1 MPPRTSPV
9 RSCRSTAAS
18 AWACSVQGT
27 DDKGADCG
35 QRRSVREVSRVR
47 RGSTAGTGGQ
57 DHQGSQVR
65 RRPRRRQP
73 GPGRARHG
81 AGRGVRR
88 HGRGDRA
95 RRHHHHRAGVR
106 PDFSQALMQIG
117 MGAEGPIRG
126 RRVAVTGLGAVT
138 CCGVGVEALWDGLLH
153 PTVVGGVVRDYEPTD
168 WFGPK
173 EVRQLDRFA
182 QLSMVA
188 ADQAVSQAGELAV
201 DPAKAGVV
209 FATGVGGF
217 ETAATQG
224 GVYNAKGP
232 DRVSPRLVP
241 MMMANAGAA
250 GISMRLG
257 WRGPSEVI
265 CTACAAG
272 THAIAAAA
280 RLVASGRCDVAIGG
294 GSEASMHPVA
304 LAAFA
309 NMTALSTSGNS
320 RPFDVRRD
328 GFVMTEGG
336 AALVLED
343 WDRAVARGATIY
355 AELAGSAST
364 ADAHH
369 ITAPAP
375 GGAGAVA
382 CMELAVADA
391 GIELGDVG
399 HINAHGTSTPLND
412 LAESRAITKV
422 VGEPGAVVT
431 STKGVTGHGL
441 AAAGA
446 IEAVASVLSI
456 HFDTI
461 PPTAGY
467 EQHDPEITLD
477 IVHGD
482 PMSWEPA
489 AVLSNS

>member
-1 MPPRTSPV
+1 M
-9 RSCRSTAAS
+9 
-18 AWACSVQGT
+18 QLGI
-27 DDKGADCG
+27 GAD
-35 QRRSVREVSRVR
+35 
-47 RGSTAGTGGQ
+47 
-57 DHQGSQVR
+57 
-65 RRPRRRQP
+65 
-73 GPGRARHG
+73 
-81 AGRGVRR
+81 
-88 HGRGDRA
+88 
-95 RRHHHHRAGVR
+95 
-106 PDFSQALMQIG
+106 
-117 MGAEGPIRG
+117 GPITG

-138 CCGVGVEALWDGLLH
+138 CCGVGVDALRDGLLH
-153 PTVVGGVVRDYEPTD
+153 PAVVGGAVRGFEPGD

-182 QLSMVA
+182 QLSIASAAMA
-188 ADQAVSQAGELAV
+188 ADDAGDLAV

-217 ETAATQG
+217 ETLADQV
-224 GVYNAKGP
+224 GVYNEKGAN
-232 DRVSPRLVP
+232 RVSPRLVP

-272 THAIAAAA
+272 THAVAAAA
-280 RLVASGRCDVAIGG
+280 RLIATGRCDVAIGG
-294 GSEASMHPVA
+294 GAEASMHPVA

-309 NMTALSTSGNS
+309 NMTALSTSGRS
-320 RPFDVRRD
+320 CPFDARRD
-328 GFVMTEGG
+328 GFVMTEGA

-355 AELAGSAST
+355 AELSGAAST

-375 GGAGAVA
+375 DGSGAVA
-382 CMELAVADA
+382 CMELALADA
-391 GIELGDVG
+391 GIGPSDVG

-422 VGEPGAVVT
+422 FGEPGPLVT

-441 AAAGA
+441 GAAGA
-446 IEAVASVLSI
+446 IEAVAGVLTI
-456 HFDTI
+456 HHATI

-467 EQHDPEITLD
+467 EQPDPEIA
-477 IVHGD
+477 IRVVHGA
-482 PMSWEPA
+482 PMPWEPR
-489 AVLSNS
+489 AVLSNSFGFGGHNGCLVLLPPG

>member
-1 MPPRTSPV
+1 M
-9 RSCRSTAAS
+9 
-18 AWACSVQGT
+18 QLGI
-27 DDKGADCG
+27 GAD
-35 QRRSVREVSRVR
+35 
-47 RGSTAGTGGQ
+47 
-57 DHQGSQVR
+57 
-65 RRPRRRQP
+65 
-73 GPGRARHG
+73 
-81 AGRGVRR
+81 
-88 HGRGDRA
+88 
-95 RRHHHHRAGVR
+95 
-106 PDFSQALMQIG
+106 
-117 MGAEGPIRG
+117 GPIPG
-126 RRVAVTGLGAVT
+126 RRVAITGLGSVT
-138 CCGVGVEALWDGLLH
+138 CCGVGIEALWEGLLH
-153 PTVVGGVVRDYEPTD
+153 PAVTGGGVRGFEPER

-173 EVRQLDRFA
+173 EVRQIDKFA
-182 QLSMVA
+182 QFSMA
-188 ADQAVSQAGELAV
+188 AAAMAVEDAGEIEA
-201 DPAKAGVV
+201 DPAKAGVI

-217 ETAATQG
+217 DTLAEQV
-224 GVYNAKGP
+224 GVYNEKGP
-232 DRVSPRLVP
+232 RRVSPRLVP

-265 CTACAAG
+265 VTACAAG

-294 GSEASMHPVA
+294 GSEAGMHPVSI
-304 LAAFA
+304 AAFA

-320 RPFDVRRD
+320 RPFDIRRD
-328 GFVMTEGG
+328 GFVMTEGA

-375 GGAGAVA
+375 DGSGAVA

-391 GIELGDVG
+391 GLVPSEVG

-412 LAESRAITKV
+412 LAESRAINKV
-422 VGEPGAVVT
+422 FGEPGPLVT

-446 IEAVASVLSI
+446 IEAVAAVLSI
-456 HFDTI
+456 RHATI

-467 EQHDPEITLD
+467 EEPDPEISLR
-477 IVHGD
+477 IVHGE
-482 PMSWEPA
+482 PLAWEPT
-489 AVLSNS
+489 AVLSNSFGFGGHNGCLVFLPPH

>member
-1 MPPRTSPV
+1 MTS
-9 RSCRSTAAS
+9 
-18 AWACSVQGT
+18 
-27 DDKGADCG
+27 
-35 QRRSVREVSRVR
+35 
-47 RGSTAGTGGQ
+47 
-57 DHQGSQVR
+57 
-65 RRPRRRQP
+65 
-73 GPGRARHG
+73 
-81 AGRGVRR
+81 
-88 HGRGDRA
+88 
-95 RRHHHHRAGVR
+95 
-106 PDFSQALMQIG
+106 
-117 MGAEGPIRG
+117 
-126 RRVAVTGLGAVT
+126 
-138 CCGVGVEALWDGLLH
+138 
-153 PTVVGGVVRDYEPTD
+153 
-168 WFGPK
+168 
-173 EVRQLDRFA
+173 
-182 QLSMVA
+182 
-188 ADQAVSQAGELAV
+188 AV

-217 ETAATQG
+217 ETLANQV
-224 GVYNAKGP
+224 GVYNEKGA

-309 NMTALSTSGNS
+309 NMTALSSSGHS

-328 GFVMTEGG
+328 GFVMTEGA

-355 AELAGSAST
+355 AELAGAAST

-375 GGAGAVA
+375 DGAGRGRLHGAGVGRRRHRAVRRRA
-382 CMELAVADA
+382 
-391 GIELGDVG
+391 
-399 HINAHGTSTPLND
+399 TSTRTGPRRRSTTWPRHAPSPRSSATPGPL
-412 LAESRAITKV
+412 
-422 VGEPGAVVT
+422 VT

-446 IEAVASVLSI
+446 IEAVAAVLTI
-456 HFDTI
+456 DRATI

-467 EQHDPEITLD
+467 AEPDPEITIP
-477 IVHGD
+477 IVHGE
-482 PMSWEPA
+482 PRPWEPA
-489 AVLSNS
+489 AVLSNSFGFGGHNGCLVLLPPG

>member
-1 MPPRTSPV
+1 MQV
-9 RSCRSTAAS
+9 
-18 AWACSVQGT
+18 GI
-27 DDKGADCG
+27 GAD
-35 QRRSVREVSRVR
+35 
-47 RGSTAGTGGQ
+47 
-57 DHQGSQVR
+57 
-65 RRPRRRQP
+65 
-73 GPGRARHG
+73 
-81 AGRGVRR
+81 
-88 HGRGDRA
+88 
-95 RRHHHHRAGVR
+95 
-106 PDFSQALMQIG
+106 
-117 MGAEGPIRG
+117 GPIRG

-138 CCGVGVEALWDGLLH
+138 CCGVGVDALWDGLLH
-153 PTVVGGVVRDYEPTD
+153 PSVVGGAVRGFEPTD

-182 QLSMVA
+182 QLSIA
-188 ADQAVSQAGELAV
+188 SADMAVTGAGELGV

-209 FATGVGGF
+209 FATGVGGL
-217 ETAATQG
+217 ETLATQV
-224 GVYNAKGP
+224 GVFNEKGP

-280 RLVASGRCDVAIGG
+280 RLIATGRCDVAIGG
-294 GSEASMHPVA
+294 GSEASMVPVA

-309 NMTALSTSGNS
+309 NMTALSTSGFS
-320 RPFDVRRD
+320 RPFDARRD
-328 GFVMTEGG
+328 GFVMTEGA

-343 WDRAVARGATIY
+343 WDRALARGATIY
-355 AELAGSAST
+355 AEVAGAAST

-375 GGAGAVA
+375 DGAGAVA
-382 CMELAVADA
+382 CMELALADA
-391 GIELGDVG
+391 DITPADVG

-412 LAESRAITKV
+412 LAEARAIGKV
-422 VGEPGAVVT
+422 FGEPGPLVT

-446 IEAVASVLSI
+446 IEAVAAVLTI
-456 HFDTI
+456 HHATI

-467 EQHDPEITLD
+467 EEPDPEIT
-477 IVHGD
+477 IRVVHGE
-482 PMSWEPA
+482 PRRWQPA
-489 AVLSNS
+489 AVLSNSFGFGGHNGCLVLLPPG